1 MSLSK
6 ITMIGLETALAY
18 RNESLFDLM
27 NLPSGID
34 KDVVEGNIL
43 MEGGEFE
50 VLYANPDFMRQ
61 MIGIWTQ
68 KHYRTFDKWIKAL
81 NIEYSPLENYDRFE
95 SWDDTNNENSNRK
108 HSGTSKDDNNTQR
121 NGTTSDTS
129 SGNVN
134 NSRSEHDNEHNSGN
148 NKTVTTGK
156 TENEVSAFDSNSYQ
170 PENQSTNEGQENGES
185 SSDRTASHNS
195 SDDTSTHTTSNGTT
209 SDNEVFSHSGSTSDN
224 EDYTHG
230 STGKHTGRI
239 HGNIGVTTS
248 QQMLQSELDIARF
261 NIVQQITD
269 LFLQEFCIMI
279 YS

>member
-1 MSLSK
+1 MSIAK

-18 RNESLFDLM
+18 KNESLFDLM
-27 NLPSGID
+27 NLPAGID

-50 VLYANPDFMRQ
+50 VLYANPDFMKQ

-81 NIEYSPLENYDRFE
+81 NIEYSPLENYDRME
-95 SWDDTNNENSNRK
+95 EWSDTGNETYNRK
-108 HSGTSKDDNNTQR
+108 N
-121 NGTTSDTS
+121 NGTLTDAST
-129 SGNVN
+129 GNVHYI
-134 NSRSEHDNEHNSGN
+134 SSDSEEENIEGSVNTSNDSS
-148 NKTVTTGK
+148 TT
-156 TENEVSAFDSNSYQ
+156 TENTTENTVSAFDSSSYQ
-170 PENQSTNEGQENGES
+170 PENKSDVDGTESVSTTEESTNNTDRS
-185 SSDRTASHNS
+185 LSHDRT
-195 SDDTSTHTTSNGTT
+195 DDTTTSNNFT
-209 SDNEVFSHSGSTSDN
+209 GSTTNN
-224 EDYTHG
+224 EDYLQNT
-230 STGKHTGRI
+230 TGLHTGRT

-248 QQMLQSELDIARF
+248 QQMLQAELDVARF

>member
-6 ITMIGLETALAY
+6 ITIIGLETALAY

-27 NLPSGID
+27 NLPTGID

-81 NIEYSPLENYDRFE
+81 NIEYSPLENYDRME
-95 SWDDTNNENSNRK
+95 EWTDTGSEKSNRK
-108 HSGTSKDDNNTQR
+108 N
-121 NGTTSDTS
+121 NGTLTDSSNGSVHTEGNEHTSGNASNISKSDT
-129 SGNVN
+129 
-134 NSRSEHDNEHNSGN
+134 E
-148 NKTVTTGK
+148 NK
-156 TENEVSAFDSNSYQ
+156 VSAFDSSSYQ
-170 PENQSTNEGQENGES
+170 PENMTENNNTTHSENSEQVNNST
-185 SSDRTASHNS
+185 
-195 SDDTSTHTTSNGTT
+195 DTTTSNHT
-209 SDNEVFSHSGSTSDN
+209 NGSTSNN
-224 EDYTHG
+224 EDYSQNT
-230 STGKHTGRI
+230 TGLHSGRT